1 MGVQGCSA
9 YWAVDAH
16 PPGLERHGRG
26 LRLAWHGSAGEVPA
40 PEAER
45 AGR

>member
-9 YWAVDAH
+9 YWAVDAQ
-16 PPGLERHGRG
+16 PLGLERHGRG
-26 LRLAWHGSAGEVPA
+26 LSAGEVPA